1 MIEKYFDKPFIVG
14 NSSIDKGI
22 ILPESQN
29 HPLMDPSIFN
39 SLSNPCDIQYSI
51 TGTWALMI
59 GFAVGLPPLWNIDT
73 GESGIGIFGL
83 MDQGS
88 NNGRGMIPS
97 VPNPW
102 TRTYAGWENPAE
114 FSSPQTINLSN
125 LKKLLGH
132 FYCALM
138 MIIWKHV
145 TLALGGEGGGKPE
158 APYAVRPH
166 RSSQLVRHYD

>member
-1 MIEKYFDKPFIVG
+1 
-14 NSSIDKGI
+14 
-22 ILPESQN
+22 
-29 HPLMDPSIFN
+29 MDPSIFN

-88 NNGRGMIPS
+88 NNGRGLIPS

-102 TRTYAGWENPAE
+102 TRIYAGWENPTE

-125 LKKLLGH
+125 LKKNSIAKIHLNDTEYFLIENRNNWFRKGVD
-132 FYCALM
+132 
-138 MIIWKHV
+138 IDSV
-145 TLALGGEGGGKPE
+145 RLA
-158 APYAVRPH
+158 VW
-166 RSSQLVRHYD
+166 